1 MPTPDHVPPG
11 WAAEVEALDA
21 LASAEQGINQATCY
35 GGDLAVLDAAKVV
48 FHRHQALRAVLDQCR
63 AAPHHDTAGAD
74 EIAQAARGAVQR
86 TYAAL
91 NALWLAIG
99 RTTAGEP

>member
-11 WAAEVEALDA
+11 WAAEVETLDA
-21 LASAEQGINQATCY
+21 LASAEQGIDQATCY
-35 GGDLAVLDAAKVV
+35 GGDRAILDAAKVV
-48 FHRHQALRAVLDQCR
+48 FHRHQDLRAVLDQCR
-63 AAPHHDTAGAD
+63 TPPHHDTAAAD

-91 NALWLAIG
+91 NALWLNIG
-99 RTTAGEP
+99 RTTTGDQ